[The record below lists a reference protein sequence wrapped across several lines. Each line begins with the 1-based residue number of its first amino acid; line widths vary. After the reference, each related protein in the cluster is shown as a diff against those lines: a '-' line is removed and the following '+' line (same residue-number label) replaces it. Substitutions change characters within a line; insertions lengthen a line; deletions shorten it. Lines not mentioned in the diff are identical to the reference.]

1 MAQLNPHP
9 GSRRAHK
16 GATKEVHDLL
26 AAVSAAG
33 GDVRKS
39 RGHWKVYLD
48 GKYATTIPGT
58 PGDHRGLKNATALLR
73 RLGLPLTT
81 KGTLAQ

>member
-16 GATKEVHDLL
+16 GSTNEVRDLL